1 MKEEFKSLVYGIF
14 HNPIF
19 IKALIGTVFVILMV
33 SGCPVMM
40 NGGEMTM
47 EEEYVGIM
55 PVIAYM
61 IMLLC
66 ACAAAYMF
74 CDDFTDK
81 TLNYEILI
89 GKNRRQVY
97 LARIIVTLAVVITAI
112 VCEVLSIAL
121 SIYIW
126 GFGSAES
133 VKWLFIRLLM
143 LGLEYIRTAAFLIF
157 VCQIVKTMT
166 ISFGAVGLIL
176 LPMIVAMLN
185 GEERVSYLPIGTA
198 IQHLATPATQNKYN
212 IAIGGI
218 KQYMRYDW
226 SLSGNIIAEVVITSI
241 LFTALYLF
249 LGWIYFKKDDLP

>member
-1 MKEEFKSLVYGIF
+1 M
-14 HNPIF
+14 
-19 IKALIGTVFVILMV
+19 
-33 SGCPVMM
+33 
-40 NGGEMTM
+40 
-47 EEEYVGIM
+47 
-55 PVIAYM
+55 
-61 IMLLC
+61 
-66 ACAAAYMF
+66 
-74 CDDFTDK
+74 
-81 TLNYEILI
+81 
-89 GKNRRQVY
+89 
-97 LARIIVTLAVVITAI
+97 
-112 VCEVLSIAL
+112 VLSIAI
-121 SIYIW
+121 SISIW
-126 GFGSAES
+126 GFGIDES

-157 VCQIVKTMT
+157 VCQIVKTMR
-166 ISFGAVGLIL
+166 IAFGAVGLIL